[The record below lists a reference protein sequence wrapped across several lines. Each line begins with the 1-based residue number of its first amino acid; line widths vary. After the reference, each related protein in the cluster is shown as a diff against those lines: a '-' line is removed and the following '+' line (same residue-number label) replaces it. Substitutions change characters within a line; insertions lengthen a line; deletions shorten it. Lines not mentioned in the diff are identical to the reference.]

1 MQLFTSSKKGIK
13 NRYSMEKRCS
23 YRLTGIFT
31 TSKSKVNKWIKEALQ
46 SKNLSFTIND
56 NKKLSF
62 VITANLKKKIGT
74 KGETKIKI
82 VIGWDGKIWTAYP
95 IK

>member
-1 MQLFTSSKKGIK
+1 
-13 NRYSMEKRCS
+13 MEKRCS

-46 SKNLSFTIND
+46 SKNLSFTISD